1 LDNQK
6 IERRL
11 RECDVK
17 SFVATV
23 LVALLF
29 IVALIFGA
37 RNEQVVTISY
47 FVAQGEYR
55 LPVVLAV
62 VFFAGFMLSWLVAS
76 YYIVKLKLALAT
88 TRKKL
93 TAQTAKTPQGVDA

>member
-1 LDNQK
+1 M
-6 IERRL
+6 
-11 RECDVK
+11 K

-29 IVALIFGA
+29 ILALIFGA

-62 VFFAGFMLSWLVAS
+62 VFFAGFILSWLVAS
-76 YYIVKLKLALAT
+76 YYIVRLKLSLAT

-93 TAQTAKTPQGVDA
+93 NQVMAKAPQDVDA

>member
-1 LDNQK
+1 
-6 IERRL
+6 
-11 RECDVK
+11 VK

-29 IVALIFGA
+29 ILALIFGA

-55 LPVVLAV
+55 LPVVLAI
-62 VFFAGFMLSWLVAS
+62 VFFAGFILSWLFAS
-76 YYIVKLKLALAT
+76 YYIVRLKLSLAAT
-88 TRKKL
+88 KKKL
-93 TAQTAKTPQGVDA
+93 NQVIAKIPQDVDA

>member
-1 LDNQK
+1 M
-6 IERRL
+6 
-11 RECDVK
+11 K

-29 IVALIFGA
+29 ILALIFGA

-62 VFFAGFMLSWLVAS
+62 VFFVGFMLSWLVAS
-76 YYIVKLKLALAT
+76 YYIVRLKLSLAAT
-88 TRKKL
+88 KKKL
-93 TAQTAKTPQGVDA
+93 NQVLAKASQDIDA

>member
-1 LDNQK
+1 M
-6 IERRL
+6 
-11 RECDVK
+11 K

-29 IVALIFGA
+29 ILALIFGA

-55 LPVVLAV
+55 LPVVLAI
-62 VFFAGFMLSWLVAS
+62 VFFGGFILSWLVAS
-76 YYIVKLKLALAT
+76 YYIVRLKLSLAT
-88 TRKKL
+88 TKKKL
-93 TAQTAKTPQGVDA
+93 NQVMAKAPQDVDA

>member
-1 LDNQK
+1 
-6 IERRL
+6 
-11 RECDVK
+11 VK

-29 IVALIFGA
+29 ILALIFGA

-55 LPVVLAV
+55 LPVVLAI
-62 VFFAGFMLSWLVAS
+62 VFFAGFILSWLFAS
-76 YYIVKLKLALAT
+76 YYIVRLKLSLAAT
-88 TRKKL
+88 KKKL
-93 TAQTAKTPQGVDA
+93 NQVITKIPQDVDA

>member
-1 LDNQK
+1 
-6 IERRL
+6 
-11 RECDVK
+11 VK

-29 IVALIFGA
+29 ILALIFGA

-62 VFFAGFMLSWLVAS
+62 VFFAGFILSWLVAS
-76 YYIVKLKLALAT
+76 YYIVRLKLSLT
-88 TRKKL
+88 TTQRKL
-93 TAQTAKTPQGVDA
+93 NQLIAKTPQDVDA

>member
-1 LDNQK
+1 
-6 IERRL
+6 
-11 RECDVK
+11 VK

-29 IVALIFGA
+29 ILALIFGA

-62 VFFAGFMLSWLVAS
+62 VFFAGFILSWLVAS
-76 YYIVKLKLALAT
+76 YYIVRLKLSLAT

-93 TAQTAKTPQGVDA
+93 NQVMAKAPQDVDA

>member
-1 LDNQK
+1 M
-6 IERRL
+6 
-11 RECDVK
+11 K

-29 IVALIFGA
+29 ILALIFGA

-62 VFFAGFMLSWLVAS
+62 VFFVGFMLSWLVAS
-76 YYIVKLKLALAT
+76 YYIVRLKLSLAAT
-88 TRKKL
+88 KKKL
-93 TAQTAKTPQGVDA
+93 NQVLAKAPQDIDA

>member
-1 LDNQK
+1 M
-6 IERRL
+6 
-11 RECDVK
+11 K

-29 IVALIFGA
+29 ILALIFGA

-76 YYIVKLKLALAT
+76 YYIVRLKLSLAAT
-88 TRKKL
+88 KKKL
-93 TAQTAKTPQGVDA
+93 NQVLAKVPQDIDA

>member
-1 LDNQK
+1 M
-6 IERRL
+6 
-11 RECDVK
+11 K

-29 IVALIFGA
+29 ILALIFGA

-55 LPVVLAV
+55 LPVVLAI
-62 VFFAGFMLSWLVAS
+62 VFFAGFILSWLFAS
-76 YYIVKLKLALAT
+76 YYIVRLKLSLAAT
-88 TRKKL
+88 KKKL
-93 TAQTAKTPQGVDA
+93 NQVITKIPQDVDA

>member
-1 LDNQK
+1 M
-6 IERRL
+6 
-11 RECDVK
+11 K

-29 IVALIFGA
+29 IMALIFGA

-55 LPVVLAV
+55 LPVVLAI
-62 VFFAGFMLSWLVAS
+62 VFFAGFILSWLVAS
-76 YYIVKLKLALAT
+76 YYIVRLKLSLAT

-93 TAQTAKTPQGVDA
+93 NQVMAKAPQDVDA

>member
-1 LDNQK
+1 M
-6 IERRL
+6 
-11 RECDVK
+11 K

-29 IVALIFGA
+29 ILALIFGA

-55 LPVVLAV
+55 LPVVLAI
-62 VFFAGFMLSWLVAS
+62 VFFAGFILSWLFTS
-76 YYIVKLKLALAT
+76 YYIVRLKLSLAAT
-88 TRKKL
+88 KKKL
-93 TAQTAKTPQGVDA
+93 NQVIAKIPQDVDA

>member
-1 LDNQK
+1 M
-6 IERRL
+6 
-11 RECDVK
+11 K

-29 IVALIFGA
+29 ILALIFGV

-55 LPVVLAV
+55 LPVVLAI
-62 VFFAGFMLSWLVAS
+62 VFFAGFILSWLFAS
-76 YYIVKLKLALAT
+76 YYIVRLKLSLAAT
-88 TRKKL
+88 KKKL
-93 TAQTAKTPQGVDA
+93 NQVIAKIPQDVDA

>member
-1 LDNQK
+1 M
-6 IERRL
+6 
-11 RECDVK
+11 K

-29 IVALIFGA
+29 ILALIFGA

-55 LPVVLAV
+55 LPVVLAI
-62 VFFAGFMLSWLVAS
+62 VFCWFHLELVSCKLLYRALEIELSDNEKETKPS
-76 YYIVKLKLALAT
+76 D
-88 TRKKL
+88 
-93 TAQTAKTPQGVDA
+93 G

>member
-1 LDNQK
+1 M
-6 IERRL
+6 
-11 RECDVK
+11 K

-29 IVALIFGA
+29 ILALIFGA

-55 LPVVLAV
+55 LPVVLAI
-62 VFFAGFMLSWLVAS
+62 VFFAGFILSWLVAS
-76 YYIVKLKLALAT
+76 YYIVRLKLSLAT
-88 TRKKL
+88 TRMKL
-93 TAQTAKTPQGVDA
+93 NQVMAKAPQDVDA

>member
-1 LDNQK
+1 M
-6 IERRL
+6 
-11 RECDVK
+11 K

-29 IVALIFGA
+29 ILALIFGA

-62 VFFAGFMLSWLVAS
+62 VFFAGFILSWLFAS
-76 YYIVKLKLALAT
+76 YYIVRLKLSLAAT
-88 TRKKL
+88 KKKL
-93 TAQTAKTPQGVDA
+93 NQVIAKIPQDVDA

>member
-1 LDNQK
+1 M
-6 IERRL
+6 
-11 RECDVK
+11 K
-17 SFVATV
+17 SFVASV

-29 IVALIFGA
+29 ILALIFGA

-55 LPVVLAV
+55 LPVVLAI
-62 VFFAGFMLSWLVAS
+62 VFFAGFILSWLVAS
-76 YYIVKLKLALAT
+76 YYIVRLKLSLAT

-93 TAQTAKTPQGVDA
+93 NQVMAKAPQDVDA

>member
-1 LDNQK
+1 M
-6 IERRL
+6 
-11 RECDVK
+11 K

-29 IVALIFGA
+29 ILALIFGA

-55 LPVVLAV
+55 LPVILAI
-62 VFFAGFMLSWLVAS
+62 VFFAGFILSWLFAS
-76 YYIVKLKLALAT
+76 YYIVRLKLSLAAT
-88 TRKKL
+88 KKKL
-93 TAQTAKTPQGVDA
+93 NQVIAKIPQDVDA

>member
-1 LDNQK
+1 M
-6 IERRL
+6 
-11 RECDVK
+11 K

-29 IVALIFGA
+29 IMALIFGA

-55 LPVVLAV
+55 LPVVLAI
-62 VFFAGFMLSWLVAS
+62 VFFAGFIFSWLVAS
-76 YYIVKLKLALAT
+76 YYIVRLKLSLAT

-93 TAQTAKTPQGVDA
+93 NQVMAKAPQDVDA

>member
-1 LDNQK
+1 M
-6 IERRL
+6 
-11 RECDVK
+11 K

-29 IVALIFGA
+29 ILALIFGA

-62 VFFAGFMLSWLVAS
+62 VFFVGFMLSWLVAS
-76 YYIVKLKLALAT
+76 YYIVRLKLSLAAT
-88 TRKKL
+88 KKKL
-93 TAQTAKTPQGVDA
+93 NQVLAKVPQDIDA